1 MSIRARAGD
10 TDHAGLT
17 PLPHDPP
24 HIHPLYPS
32 NTPRNILSTSRRLSG
47 RPVAATLSVA
57 IAVAAIAVSTQ
68 THIVTSNSTV
78 ATGPSWH
85 MTHKAWN
92 AQIYARVGN
101 RRRGTR
107 KLAQQQH
114 VNDTRIG
121 FLNARGMG
129 DRTFRQY
136 LLAQYRR
143 RFHILA
149 LAETWCPGR
158 NEEREWAKDW
168 KKSGGWSGL
177 RGHQQLQTT
186 NTVLKGGASGS
197 FSRIALEKWRSNA
210 RK

>member
-1 MSIRARAGD
+1 
-10 TDHAGLT
+10 
-17 PLPHDPP
+17 
-24 HIHPLYPS
+24 
-32 NTPRNILSTSRRLSG
+32 
-47 RPVAATLSVA
+47 
-57 IAVAAIAVSTQ
+57 
-68 THIVTSNSTV
+68 VTSNSTV

-107 KLAQQQH
+107 KLMQQQH

-168 KKSGGWSGL
+168 KKSGGVVW
-177 RGHQQLQTT
+177 
-186 NTVLKGGASGS
+186 ASGPPATADNQHG
-197 FSRIALEKWRSNA
+197 FKGRGIGIFFADCLGEVAEQCEKIIRDPEGRILTGILHAPRQTKL
-210 RK
+210 